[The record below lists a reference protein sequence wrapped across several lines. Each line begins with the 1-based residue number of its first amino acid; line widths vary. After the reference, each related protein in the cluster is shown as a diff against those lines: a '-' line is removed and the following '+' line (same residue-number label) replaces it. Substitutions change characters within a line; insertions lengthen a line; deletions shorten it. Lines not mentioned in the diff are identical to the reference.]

1 MLNSVFS
8 WRNFSFASPVRLAP
22 LLTKPSYVFCSSWAS
37 SPFSCNW
44 SFCSYTAFYTSKN
57 VFHSDLMLLLCS
69 DRYGISFFHA
79 IPCISSLVSVTHQNC
94 LKTVV
99 TRSSNAPDFSKAT
112 MVFWKVG
119 VSGLL
124 TIASISSFCS
134 FIPSNKAGS

>member
-44 SFCSYTAFYTSKN
+44 SFCSYTAFIRAKS
-57 VFHSDLMLLLCS
+57 FSFRLMLLLCS
-69 DRYGISFFHA
+69 DSTGIIFSA
-79 IPCISSLVSVTHQNC
+79 NSCISSLFSA
-94 LKTVV
+94 LIKLPKTVV